1 MPSNLSA
8 DERAAVEKVR
18 DALDRK
24 DLSDKELVVFDDE
37 PLYPGSLF
45 KPGEPVTYGDL
56 RTLLAVVAR
65 AGEAVADASKNI
77 AIGKRLTVFARE
89 LGRDHPRYITL
100 LNAAVA
106 LEMSAIAH
114 PADARDRG
122 DASADVQKLR
132 QEAID
137 LYWETCTGNAMA
149 EARVDALIA
158 AVRAE
163 RDADTRRIDW
173 MEEQANPHHG
183 VILCA
188 QVVPGETP
196 WASVQR
202 VDQHHNP
209 HKVEWCHEGADLRAA
224 IDHAMHA
231 APAAPEDK

>member
-65 AGEAVADASKNI
+65 AGEPVADASKNI
-77 AIGKRLTVFARE
+77 AIANRLTVFARE

-100 LNAAVA
+100 LNAAIA
-106 LEMSAIAH
+106 LEMSAYAH

-122 DASADVQKLR
+122 DAS
-132 QEAID
+132 EAVMHAIA
-137 LYWETCTGNAMA
+137 ETVTRCAGLVMA
-149 EARVDALIA
+149 K
-158 AVRAE
+158 
-163 RDADTRRIDW
+163 
-173 MEEQANPHHG
+173 
-183 VILCA
+183 
-188 QVVPGETP
+188 VPTE
-196 WASVQR
+196 
-202 VDQHHNP
+202 
-209 HKVEWCHEGADLRAA
+209 EWCINYAEILRTA